1 MTARMRR
8 ISERLGVTGY
18 VAKGA
23 AYGIAGILFLVAAVQ
38 YDPDK
43 ARGLDA
49 TLAVLSQQAY
59 GPWLLALTA
68 LGIAAYGLFSIVQ
81 SRYRKV

>member
-1 MTARMRR
+1 
-8 ISERLGVTGY
+8 V
-18 VAKGA
+18 
-23 AYGIAGILFLVAAVQ
+23 LFLIAAIQ

-49 TLAVLSQQAY
+49 ALRALAELSY

-68 LGIAAYGLFSIVQ
+68 IGMAAYGLFSIVQ
-81 SRYRKV
+81 ARYRKV